1 VFRRIDLGYSIG
13 GFMTRLGALV
23 LALAVT
29 LPATAQAQRRPSN
42 SMHTRSAEVYIN
54 NARGTSAA
62 DEKQEQLQKA
72 LEALNEGA
80 EKDADNP
87 RVWFLL
93 GQVHAMLGNAADA
106 DSAFDRA
113 EEMYP
118 EYAKEIAPLRFDV
131 WAREYN
137 AGIAAIQANDMA
149 GAIAKFESADAV
161 YRGRPDALISL
172 GSLYVQAGD
181 LAKAEQAY
189 RGALEVIRGPAREG
203 LDAEQA
209 EAWKQDEEV
218 ATTELAALLAETG
231 KAEEAAALYRE
242 LLASQPDNAQAKTNL
257 AVTLSRAGQTAE
269 ASKLYAELLAQPDLT
284 DIALFNIGI
293 GLYRAEQFDK
303 SAEAFTRALERNP
316 HSPETLYNLGQALVA
331 AAADDDAAAK
341 AESGRQLVEV
351 ASRLHEYD
359 PNNRNVIMMLAQGR
373 QMVADAE
380 QDAARAEQLK
390 QELVRTLEL
399 ADALPFHVSGVAMRA
414 EEGGVRVTGTIT
426 NQTVAPGQPIAL
438 DFTFVDAQGN
448 PLGNASVSV
457 PAPAAKADTDFEVR
471 FPSDE
476 AVAGWRYTVR

>member
-1 VFRRIDLGYSIG
+1 
-13 GFMTRLGALV
+13 MTRLGALV

-29 LPATAQAQRRPSN
+29 LPANAQAQRKPSN
-42 SMHTRSAEVYIN
+42 SMQTRSAEVYIN
-54 NARGTSAA
+54 NARGTNAA
-62 DEKQEQLQKA
+62 DEKRAQLEKA
-72 LEALNEGA
+72 LGVLNEGT

-106 DSAFDRA
+106 DAAFDRA
-113 EEMYP
+113 EELYP
-118 EYAKEIAPLRFDV
+118 DYAKEIAPFRFDV

-189 RGALEVIRGPAREG
+189 RSALEVIRGPARDD

-209 EAWKQDEEV
+209 AAWKQDEEV

-231 KAEEAAALYRE
+231 KPEEAAKLYRD

-257 AVTLSRAGQTAE
+257 AVTLSRAGQTEE
-269 ASKLYAELLAQPDLT
+269 ASKLYAELLAQPDLS
-284 DIALFNIGI
+284 DVALFNIGI

-316 HSPETLYNLGQALVA
+316 QSPETLYNLGQALVA
-331 AAADDDAAAK
+331 AAADADAAAK
-341 AESGRQLVEV
+341 AERGRQLVEV
-351 ASRLHEYD
+351 ASQLREYD
-359 PNNRNVIMMLAQGR
+359 PNNRNVIMMLAQGQ

-380 QDAARAEQLK
+380 TDAARAEQLK
-390 QELVRTLEL
+390 QELVRTLEA
-399 ADALPFHVSGVAMRA
+399 ADALPFHVSGIAMRA

-426 NQTVAPGQPIAL
+426 NQTVAPGQPITL
-438 DFTFVDAQGN
+438 EFTFVNAQGAA
-448 PLGNASVSV
+448 LGTETVSI
-457 PAPAAKADTDFEVR
+457 PAPAAQAESEFEAR
-471 FPSDE
+471 FRSDE